1 MKGRVNGEMET
12 NKFETNEWMRQID
25 DIDQESDDYNEVES
39 DEPPKPSFFIVGGK
53 ESVPMSWPWAV
64 QIQFKS
70 PRTGNFTHIC
80 GGTIINEWYVLTAA
94 HCCLSLNPRD
104 FKLKVGAYRL
114 KDKGDIKDVDKITV
128 HEGYS
133 TSRHQNDIALFKLK
147 SKISWRP
154 GVSPVCLPSLDMQRL
169 DLTGRKSM
177 LIGWGTTSF
186 GGKVSNELREVDVP
200 IVTNSKCSE
209 ANDHIFSGSD
219 RISEKQICAGY
230 DEGGKDTC
238 QGDSGGPLL
247 VPFNDR
253 WVQMG
258 IVSYGNGCAKPRF
271 PGVYT
276 RVSYFIPWIA
286 FNIRK
291 EFPKNP
297 EPDSETN
304 EV

>member
-1 MKGRVNGEMET
+1 M
-12 NKFETNEWMRQID
+12 
-25 DIDQESDDYNEVES
+25 
-39 DEPPKPSFFIVGGK
+39 
-53 ESVPMSWPWAV
+53 
-64 QIQFKS
+64 
-70 PRTGNFTHIC
+70 
-80 GGTIINEWYVLTAA
+80 
-94 HCCLSLNPRD
+94 
-104 FKLKVGAYRL
+104 
-114 KDKGDIKDVDKITV
+114 
-128 HEGYS
+128 
-133 TSRHQNDIALFKLK
+133 
-147 SKISWRP
+147 
-154 GVSPVCLPSLDMQRL
+154 
-169 DLTGRKSM
+169 
-177 LIGWGTTSF
+177 
-186 GGKVSNELREVDVP
+186 
-200 IVTNSKCSE
+200 TNSKCSE